1 MEKEDEFDI
10 HPEEEVRKRQLEN
23 EDEEVDVLTV
33 DDEQLQREGAV
44 PKSKVVTESDGANEP
59 VARKET
65 GVFRMPVLL
74 DMGESDSED
83 EMIAIGTGQFR
94 RKSTA
99 NDDAE
104 LWDED
109 GETDGGAEINGN
121 GSNKRR

>member
-1 MEKEDEFDI
+1 
-10 HPEEEVRKRQLEN
+10 
-23 EDEEVDVLTV
+23 
-33 DDEQLQREGAV
+33 
-44 PKSKVVTESDGANEP
+44 
-59 VARKET
+59 
-65 GVFRMPVLL
+65 MPVLL

-109 GETDGGAEINGN
+109 GETDGGVDVNGN